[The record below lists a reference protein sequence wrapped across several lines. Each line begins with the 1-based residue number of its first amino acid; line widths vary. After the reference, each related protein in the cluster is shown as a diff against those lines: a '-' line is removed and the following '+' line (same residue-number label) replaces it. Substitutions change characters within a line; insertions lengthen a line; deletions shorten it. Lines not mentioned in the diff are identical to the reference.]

1 MFEIR
6 GGRFG
11 RMPSQ
16 LRELLNK
23 FYSLLCAFSSLSHK
37 TSSGDNIRP
46 TTAALSIESHSQLYV
61 KMRIILIKFIW
72 HLRCFYHLAP
82 DLQASS
88 LY

>member
-1 MFEIR
+1 MTK
-6 GGRFG
+6 
-11 RMPSQ
+11 MPL
-16 LRELLNK
+16 LRVLDDPFRVVSRLSA
-23 FYSLLCAFSSLSHK
+23 YLSSAVVC
-37 TSSGDNIRP
+37 RP

>member
-1 MFEIR
+1 M
-6 GGRFG
+6 
-11 RMPSQ
+11 
-16 LRELLNK
+16 
-23 FYSLLCAFSSLSHK
+23 ADLSHLNQLEK
-37 TSSGDNIRP
+37 LGSFRP